1 MRYQRRAYV
10 LMFGL
15 LLATI
20 AVSAGAQT
28 PRIGVVDV
36 DRLVN
41 ESPQASRARTSM
53 AKQFAR
59 RKNEL
64 EAASEN
70 LRQDMERLN
79 RDGSMMSD
87 DDRARLQTRI
97 RERQRELQ
105 MRQGQYND
113 DVGEAEQ
120 KEFKQMRADIRRV
133 IDAYAREQDFDLM
146 LGDGVLY
153 ATDAV
158 DVTDEI
164 LDRLQQR

>member
-1 MRYQRRAYV
+1 
-10 LMFGL
+10 
-15 LLATI
+15 
-20 AVSAGAQT
+20 
-28 PRIGVVDV
+28 
-36 DRLVN
+36 
-41 ESPQASRARTSM
+41 M
-53 AKQFAR
+53 AKQFAK

-64 EAASEN
+64 EAASES

-79 RDGSMMSD
+79 RDGSVMSE

-113 DVGEAEQ
+113 DVAEAEQ
-120 KEFKQMRADIRRV
+120 KEFKRMRADIRGV
-133 IDAYAREQDFDLM
+133 IDAYAREQGFDLM

-153 ATDAV
+153 ATEAI

-164 LDRLQQR
+164 LDRLKQR